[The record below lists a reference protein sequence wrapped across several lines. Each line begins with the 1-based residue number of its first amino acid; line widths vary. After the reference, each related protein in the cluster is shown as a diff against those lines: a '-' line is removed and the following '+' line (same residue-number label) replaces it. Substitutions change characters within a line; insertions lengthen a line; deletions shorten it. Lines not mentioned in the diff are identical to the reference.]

1 MAGHH
6 PRVDPTATVQAA
18 LDALGLEIRVRRFEV
33 PTSTA
38 EEAAVAVGCDLGAIV
53 KSLCFE
59 VDGRPIL
66 ALVAGDHQVDTK
78 ALRRIFGVSKRKVRI
93 ASPAL
98 VEEATGFA
106 VGGVPPLG
114 HVHPLPILIDR
125 SLSRFETVYGAAGN
139 ASSLFPIR
147 YATLIEVTGGEVHD
161 LTE

>member
-6 PRVDPTATVQAA
+6 PHIDPTATVQAA

-125 SLSRFETVYGAAGN
+125 SLSRFETVYAAAGN

-147 YATLIEVTGGEVHD
+147 YTTLIEVTGGEVHV
-161 LTE
+161 LTK

>member
-1 MAGHH
+1 MAGHQ
-6 PRVDPTATVQAA
+6 PRIDPTAIVQAA
-18 LDALGLEIRVRRFEV
+18 LDALGLEIRVQRFEV

-59 VDGRPIL
+59 VDGRPVL
-66 ALVAGDHQVDTK
+66 VLVAGDRQVDTK

-125 SLSRFETVYGAAGN
+125 SLSRFETVYAAAGS
-139 ASSLFPIR
+139 ASSLFPVR
-147 YATLIEVTGGEVHD
+147 YTTLIEVTGGEVYD